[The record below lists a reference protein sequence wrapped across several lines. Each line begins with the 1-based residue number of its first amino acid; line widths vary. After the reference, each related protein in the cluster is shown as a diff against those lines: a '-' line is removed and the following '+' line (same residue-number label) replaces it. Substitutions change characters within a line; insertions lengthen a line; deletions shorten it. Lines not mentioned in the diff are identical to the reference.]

1 MTECELVN
9 AAEKNAQHDY
19 GLDPARFE
27 IEQDLVEYFAR
38 STVTLAGFECEIFP
52 MIVFMDIGDSAG
64 ACEKSY
70 TGRGELYYG
79 LITFN
84 PEFLSKWIVCH
95 EFAHWL
101 APRELKK
108 NEVHNATFREI
119 MVKLVQQGIGEYASW
134 GLSSEYEKHGF
145 RYIFA

>member
-52 MIVFMDIGDSAG
+52 MIVFTEIDYAVGICERNYDRHGKVYAG
-64 ACEKSY
+64 VIFFDPK
-70 TGRGELYYG
+70 
-79 LITFN
+79 
-84 PEFLSKWIVCH
+84 FLCKWTICH
-95 EFAHWL
+95 ELAHWL
-101 APRELKK
+101 DPGHPEKVAD
-108 NEVHNATFREI
+108 HSATFREI
-119 MVKLVQQGIGEYASW
+119 MVKLV
-134 GLSSEYEKHGF
+134 
-145 RYIFA
+145 